1 MIERASPIVR
11 TTPTKSPAP
20 AIKVLTA
27 SFSDRPEKNISKRAT
42 PKNSADISSNHHPP
56 RETPQIKTGN
66 AVANISKQ
74 SLLLQ
79 VNSFSELESYSPKN
93 LLCISSLSA

>member
-1 MIERASPIVR
+1 M
-11 TTPTKSPAP
+11 
-20 AIKVLTA
+20 KVLTA

-66 AVANISKQ
+66 AAANISKQ

-93 LLCISSLSA
+93 LLVFLLYQHKHMIL